1 MYRYYEYS
9 AYLKKVILL
18 KINKNLQLCI
28 LITTLICY
36 SIYFMFFFLFPTH
49 FSNFNVRFASLIV
62 EVITFISL
70 IYSIYSKK
78 VSSNPFWICIT
89 IAMGSFLLGKII
101 YTVQHE
107 FFEFPIHNF
116 TFSDI
121 FYMIFLFFF
130 LIAFCYKI
138 LKECNKWEKA
148 FFICDICIV
157 LASILT
163 LEWYLFNQPD
173 LSVFSLPM
181 GEIFLSFLY
190 PIADLLFLLLG
201 ASLIFRPTVF
211 KSKWKIYIFVFVLIS
226 SAAFNYIYFYL
237 NTHLSHDTV
246 ALLRLLYRIPLL
258 LVAIA
263 ASIPS
268 GLTNNTSYSI
278 VNPVLGKKVL
288 VTFPYLVVAF
298 LIGFTLKEQTA
309 SSILITGN
317 CITFVFVL
325 IRHSIGRMQNKC
337 LTERLQFFNAQLEE
351 KVAVRTSDLVQKSE
365 ALSQKQQKFES
376 LYEYHPDPI
385 FTIDLN
391 GIFLNVNKAGGM
403 LLGVATSELFGKT
416 CLSIILD
423 EDKHKLASALEKV
436 KKQEPTSL
444 QLRSQYNN
452 GFTYFLYVTIVPIM
466 IDGQISGSYIMVKD
480 ITALKKQQEEI
491 KYLAFHDTVT
501 KIGNRAFFHKKL
513 KKVIKNAKIT
523 DSEFA
528 LLYLDLDRF
537 KAINDTLG
545 HSSGDYI
552 LEEVSNRF
560 QSCLPS
566 HTHLSRIGGDE
577 FTILIEDYTDED
589 SLFQLC
595 NQLFE
600 CMKKPFVI
608 HEHKLTLSL
617 SIGIAIYPHSGIDTA
632 TLLKNANVAMYDA
645 KAKELN
651 SVSIYDDVIARKIE
665 RRLRLEKDLP
675 NAIQNEE
682 LFLLYQP
689 QVDSGSNKIIGA
701 EALIRWNHPELGVI
715 SPYEFIPIAEE
726 TLQIIPI
733 GKWTLQQACEQMKR
747 WHALGYSYLKIGVN
761 LSAKEFEQEDFVKS
775 ISSTLATTGLPASS
789 LDLELTERIAMM
801 DERETLIKLR
811 TLKSLGIHISIDD
824 FGTGYSSLAYLPLYP
839 IDTLKIPRE
848 FITMSETCED
858 GMEIIKTI
866 ITLAN
871 TLGMSVIAE
880 GVETKEHVNF
890 LQKNKCHFI
899 QGYYYSKPIHTNA
912 FTELLEIGIHQ

>member
-1 MYRYYEYS
+1 
-9 AYLKKVILL
+9 
-18 KINKNLQLCI
+18 LCSH
-28 LITTLICY
+28 LTTDTIT
-36 SIYFMFFFLFPTH
+36 
-49 FSNFNVRFASLIV
+49 
-62 EVITFISL
+62 
-70 IYSIYSKK
+70 
-78 VSSNPFWICIT
+78 
-89 IAMGSFLLGKII
+89 
-101 YTVQHE
+101 
-107 FFEFPIHNF
+107 
-116 TFSDI
+116 
-121 FYMIFLFFF
+121 
-130 LIAFCYKI
+130 
-138 LKECNKWEKA
+138 
-148 FFICDICIV
+148 
-157 LASILT
+157 
-163 LEWYLFNQPD
+163 
-173 LSVFSLPM
+173 
-181 GEIFLSFLY
+181 
-190 PIADLLFLLLG
+190 
-201 ASLIFRPTVF
+201 
-211 KSKWKIYIFVFVLIS
+211 
-226 SAAFNYIYFYL
+226 
-237 NTHLSHDTV
+237 
-246 ALLRLLYRIPLL
+246 LLRLLYRIPILFI
-258 LVAIA
+258 AIA
-263 ASIPS
+263 GSIS
-268 GLTNNTSYSI
+268 DNSNSTKNYFI
-278 VNPVLGKKVL
+278 VHPKLGKKVL
-288 VTFPYLVVAF
+288 VVFPYLAVAI
-298 LIGFTLKEQTA
+298 LIGFTLKEQT
-309 SSILITGN
+309 SSSTLITGN
-317 CITFVFVL
+317 CIVFVFVL
-325 IRHSIGRMQNKC
+325 IRHFIVGMQNST
-337 LTERLQFFNAQLEE
+337 LTKRLQAFNAQLEG
-351 KVAVRTSDLVQKSE
+351 KVTLRTSDLVHKSE
-365 ALSQKQQKFES
+365 ALSQKQQKFKS

-391 GIFLNVNKAGGM
+391 GVFLNVNKAGST
-403 LLGVATSELFGKT
+403 LLGAPTNELLGET
-416 CLSIILD
+416 CFSIILD
-423 EDKHKLASALEKV
+423 EDKYKLASALEKV
-436 KKQEPTSL
+436 KQQKSASL
-444 QLRSQYNN
+444 QLSSQYKD

-466 IDGQISGSYIMVKD
+466 IDGQIAGSYIMVKD

-501 KIGNRAFFHKKL
+501 NIGNRAFFQKIL
-513 KKVIKNAKIT
+513 KKVIRKAKT
-523 DSEFA
+523 TESEFA

-537 KAINDTLG
+537 KVINDTLG

-552 LEEVSNRF
+552 LEEVAKRF
-560 QSCLPS
+560 QSCLPA

-589 SLFQLC
+589 CLFHLC

-600 CMKKPFVI
+600 SMEKPFVL
-608 HEHKLTLSL
+608 HEHTLTLSL
-617 SIGIAIYPHSGIDTA
+617 SIGIAIYPHSGIDIT

-689 QVDSGSNKIIGA
+689 QVDSKSNNIIGA

-747 WHALGYSYLKIGVN
+747 WHALGYSHLKIGVN

-775 ISSTLATTGLPASS
+775 IFATLAHTGLPASS

-848 FITMSETCED
+848 FITMSETCDD

-880 GVETKEHVNF
+880 GVETKEHVSF
-890 LQKNKCHFI
+890 LQKNKCQFI
-899 QGYYYSKPIHTNA
+899 QGYYYSKPIHINA
-912 FTELLEIGIHQ
+912 FTELLENGIRP

>member
-1 MYRYYEYS
+1 
-9 AYLKKVILL
+9 
-18 KINKNLQLCI
+18 
-28 LITTLICY
+28 
-36 SIYFMFFFLFPTH
+36 
-49 FSNFNVRFASLIV
+49 
-62 EVITFISL
+62 
-70 IYSIYSKK
+70 
-78 VSSNPFWICIT
+78 
-89 IAMGSFLLGKII
+89 MGSFLLGKII
-101 YTVQHE
+101 YTFQHE
-107 FFEFPIHNF
+107 FFQFPVHHF

-121 FYMIFLFFF
+121 FYMLFLFFF

-173 LSVFSLPM
+173 LSIFSLPI

-201 ASLIFRPTVF
+201 ASLIFRPTAF
-211 KSKWKIYIFVFVLIS
+211 KSKWKIYIFIFVLIS

-263 ASIPS
+263 ASIPN
-268 GLTNNTSYSI
+268 GLTNNTSYFI
-278 VNPVLGKKVL
+278 VNPILGKKVL
-288 VTFPYLVVAF
+288 VAFPYLAVTF
-298 LIGFTLKEQTA
+298 LIGFTLKEQTS

-325 IRHSIGRMQNKC
+325 IRHSIGGMQNKS
-337 LTERLQFFNAQLEE
+337 LTERLQLFNAQLEE

-391 GIFLNVNKAGGM
+391 GIFLNANKAGGM
-403 LLGVATSELFGKT
+403 LLGVSTSELLGKP
-416 CLSIILD
+416 CLSIILS
-423 EDKHKLASALEKV
+423 EDKHKLSSALEKV
-436 KKQEPTSL
+436 KEQEPTSL

-466 IDGQISGSYIMVKD
+466 VDGQILGSYIMVKD
-480 ITALKKQQEEI
+480 ITVFKKQQEEI

-513 KKVIKNAKIT
+513 KRIIKNAKT
-523 DSEFA
+523 TESEFA

-545 HSSGDYI
+545 HSAGDYI
-552 LEEVSNRF
+552 LEEVAKRF

-577 FTILIEDYTDED
+577 FTVLIENYTDED
-589 SLFQLC
+589 SLFELC

-600 CMKKPFVI
+600 CMEKSFVI
-608 HEHKLTLSL
+608 HEHTLSLSL
-617 SIGIAIYPHSGIDTA
+617 SIGIAIYPYSGIDTA

-651 SVSIYDDVIARKIE
+651 SVSIYDDVIANKIE

-689 QVDSGSNKIIGA
+689 QVDSESNDIIGA
-701 EALIRWNHPELGVI
+701 EALIRWNHPELGII

-733 GKWTLQQACEQMKR
+733 GKWTLQQACQQMKR
-747 WHALGYSYLKIGVN
+747 WHTLGYSHLKIGVN

-775 ISSTLATTGLPASS
+775 ISATLTNTGLPASS

-811 TLKSLGIHISIDD
+811 TLKSLGVHISIDD

-848 FITMSETCED
+848 FITMSETCDD

-880 GVETKEHVNF
+880 GVETKEHVRF
-890 LQKNKCHFI
+890 LQKNNCQFI
-899 QGYYYSKPIHTNA
+899 QGYYYSKPIHADSFST
-912 FTELLEIGIHQ
+912 LLKKGVHSL

>member
-1 MYRYYEYS
+1 M
-9 AYLKKVILL
+9 ILL
-18 KINKNLQLCI
+18 QLNKNLQLRI
-28 LITTLICY
+28 LTITTLCY
-36 SIYFMFFFLFPTH
+36 SSYCLAYFFLFPVH
-49 FSNFNVRFASLIV
+49 FSDFNVRFSSLIV
-62 EVITFISL
+62 EGIAFISL
-70 IYSIYSKK
+70 IYSLYSKK
-78 VSSNPFWICIT
+78 VCTDFFWLCIT
-89 IAMGSFLLGKII
+89 FAMGSFLLGKII
-101 YTVQHE
+101 YTFQHE
-107 FFEFPIHNF
+107 FFQFPVHHF

-121 FYMIFLFFF
+121 FYMLFLFFF

-157 LASILT
+157 ITSILT

-173 LSVFSLPM
+173 LSIFSLPI

-211 KSKWKIYIFVFVLIS
+211 KSKWKIYIFIFVLIS

-263 ASIPS
+263 ASIPN

-325 IRHSIGRMQNKC
+325 IRHSIGRMQNKS

-403 LLGVATSELFGKT
+403 LLGVATNELFGKT

-480 ITALKKQQEEI
+480 ITAFKKQQEEI

-501 KIGNRAFFHKKL
+501 KIGNRAFFHKIL
-513 KKVIKNAKIT
+513 KKVIKTAKT
-523 DSEFA
+523 TESEFA

-537 KAINDTLG
+537 KVINDTLG

-552 LEEVSNRF
+552 LEEVAKRF

-577 FTILIEDYTDED
+577 FTILIENYTNED
-589 SLFQLC
+589 SLFELC

-600 CMKKPFVI
+600 SMEQPFVI
-608 HEHKLTLSL
+608 HEHTLTLSV
-617 SIGIAIYPHSGIDTA
+617 SIGIAIYPHSGIDIT

-651 SVSIYDDVIARKIE
+651 SVSIYDDIIAKKIE

-675 NAIQNEE
+675 NAVQNEE

-689 QVDSGSNKIIGA
+689 QVNSESNTIIGA
-701 EALIRWNHPELGVI
+701 EALIRWKHPELGII
-715 SPYEFIPIAEE
+715 SPSEFIPIAEE

-733 GKWTLQQACEQMKR
+733 GQWTLQQACQQMKT
-747 WHALGYSYLKIGVN
+747 WHTLGYSHLKIGVN

-775 ISSTLATTGLPASS
+775 ISSTLATTGLPACS

-801 DERETLIKLR
+801 DERETLIKMR
-811 TLKSLGIHISIDD
+811 TLKSLGVYISIDD

-866 ITLAN
+866 ITLAH
-871 TLGMSVIAE
+871 TLEMSVIAE

-890 LQKNKCHFI
+890 LQKNKCQFI
-899 QGYYYSKPIHTNA
+899 QGYYYSKPIHINA
-912 FTELLEIGIHQ
+912 FTELLKSGIHP

>member
-1 MYRYYEYS
+1 
-9 AYLKKVILL
+9 
-18 KINKNLQLCI
+18 
-28 LITTLICY
+28 
-36 SIYFMFFFLFPTH
+36 
-49 FSNFNVRFASLIV
+49 
-62 EVITFISL
+62 
-70 IYSIYSKK
+70 
-78 VSSNPFWICIT
+78 
-89 IAMGSFLLGKII
+89 
-101 YTVQHE
+101 
-107 FFEFPIHNF
+107 
-116 TFSDI
+116 
-121 FYMIFLFFF
+121 
-130 LIAFCYKI
+130 
-138 LKECNKWEKA
+138 
-148 FFICDICIV
+148 
-157 LASILT
+157 
-163 LEWYLFNQPD
+163 
-173 LSVFSLPM
+173 
-181 GEIFLSFLY
+181 
-190 PIADLLFLLLG
+190 
-201 ASLIFRPTVF
+201 
-211 KSKWKIYIFVFVLIS
+211 
-226 SAAFNYIYFYL
+226 

-263 ASIPS
+263 ASIPN
-268 GLTNNTSYSI
+268 GLTNNTSYFI
-278 VNPVLGKKVL
+278 VNPILGKKVL
-288 VTFPYLVVAF
+288 VAFPYLAVTF
-298 LIGFTLKEQTA
+298 LIGFTLKEQTS

-325 IRHSIGRMQNKC
+325 IRHSIGGMQNKS
-337 LTERLQFFNAQLEE
+337 LTERLQLFNAQLEE

-391 GIFLNVNKAGGM
+391 GIFLNANKAGGM
-403 LLGVATSELFGKT
+403 LLGVSTSELLGKP
-416 CLSIILD
+416 CLSIILS
-423 EDKHKLASALEKV
+423 EDKHKLSSALEKV
-436 KKQEPTSL
+436 KEQEPTSL

-466 IDGQISGSYIMVKD
+466 VDGQILGSYIMVKD
-480 ITALKKQQEEI
+480 ITVFKKQQEEI

-513 KKVIKNAKIT
+513 KRIIKNAKT
-523 DSEFA
+523 TESEFA

-545 HSSGDYI
+545 HSAGDYI
-552 LEEVSNRF
+552 LEEVAKRF

-577 FTILIEDYTDED
+577 FTVLIENYTDED
-589 SLFQLC
+589 SLFELC

-600 CMKKPFVI
+600 CMEKSFVI
-608 HEHKLTLSL
+608 HEHTLSLSL
-617 SIGIAIYPHSGIDTA
+617 SIGIAIYPYSGIDTA

-651 SVSIYDDVIARKIE
+651 SVSIYDDVIANKIE

-689 QVDSGSNKIIGA
+689 QVDSESNDIIGA
-701 EALIRWNHPELGVI
+701 EALIRWNHPELGII

-733 GKWTLQQACEQMKR
+733 GKWTLQQACQQMKR
-747 WHALGYSYLKIGVN
+747 WHTLGYSHLKIGVN

-775 ISSTLATTGLPASS
+775 ISATLTNTGLPASS

-811 TLKSLGIHISIDD
+811 TLKSLGVHISIDD

-848 FITMSETCED
+848 FITMSETCDD

-880 GVETKEHVNF
+880 GVETKEHVRF
-890 LQKNKCHFI
+890 LQKNNCQFI
-899 QGYYYSKPIHTNA
+899 QGYYYSKPIHADSFST
-912 FTELLEIGIHQ
+912 LLKKGVHSL

>member
-1 MYRYYEYS
+1 
-9 AYLKKVILL
+9 
-18 KINKNLQLCI
+18 
-28 LITTLICY
+28 
-36 SIYFMFFFLFPTH
+36 
-49 FSNFNVRFASLIV
+49 
-62 EVITFISL
+62 
-70 IYSIYSKK
+70 
-78 VSSNPFWICIT
+78 
-89 IAMGSFLLGKII
+89 MGSFLFGKMLF
-101 YTVQHE
+101 TFQHE
-107 FFEFPIHNF
+107 YFQFPIHYF
-116 TFSDI
+116 TISDM
-121 FYMIFLFFF
+121 FYMIFLCFFF
-130 LIAFCYKI
+130 IAFSYKI

-157 LASILT
+157 LTSILT

-173 LSVFSLPM
+173 SSILTLPI

-201 ASLIFRPTVF
+201 IILFFRPTVF
-211 KSKWKIYIFVFVLIS
+211 KSKWRMYIFISVLIS
-226 SAAFNYIYFYL
+226 SAVFNYIYFYL
-237 NTHLSHDTV
+237 HTLLSADAM
-246 ALLRLLYRIPLL
+246 ALLRLLYRVPLL
-258 LVAIA
+258 LIAIA
-263 ASIPS
+263 GSIPKS
-268 GLTNNTSYSI
+268 INKNTSNFTI
-278 VNPVLGKKVL
+278 NPILGEKVL
-288 VTFPYLVVAF
+288 VLFPYLAVAI
-298 LIGFTLKEQTA
+298 LIGFTLKEQTS

-325 IRHSIGRMQNKC
+325 IRQSIVHMQNKK
-337 LTERLQFFNAQLEE
+337 LTQRLQLFNAQLEE
-351 KVAVRTSDLVQKSE
+351 KVTLRTTDLVQKSK
-365 ALSQKQQKFES
+365 ALSQKQQTFKS

-391 GIFLNVNKAGGM
+391 GTFLNVNKAGSI
-403 LLGVATSELFGKT
+403 LLGTTTSDLLGET

-423 EDKHKLASALEKV
+423 EDKHKLVSALEKV

-444 QLRSQYNN
+444 QLRSQYKN

-466 IDGQISGSYIMVKD
+466 IDEHISGSYIMVRD
-480 ITALKKQQEEI
+480 ITSSKKQQEEI

-501 KIGNRAFFHKKL
+501 KIGNRAFFQKKL
-513 KKVIKNAKIT
+513 KRVIKNAKT
-523 DSEFA
+523 TESEFA

-552 LEEVSNRF
+552 LEELAKRF

-577 FTILIEDYTDED
+577 FTIIIENYTDED
-589 SLFQLC
+589 FLFQLC

-632 TLLKNANVAMYDA
+632 TLLKNANIAMYDA

-651 SVSIYDDVIARKIE
+651 SVSIYDDVIAKKIE

-675 NAIQNEE
+675 NALQNEE
-682 LFLLYQP
+682 LFLYYQP
-689 QVDSGSNKIIGA
+689 QVDSKSNKIIGA
-701 EALIRWNHPELGVI
+701 EALIRWNHPELGII

-726 TLQIIPI
+726 TLQIISI

-747 WHALGYSYLKIGVN
+747 WHALGYSHLKIGVN

-775 ISSTLATTGLPASS
+775 ISSTLANTGLPASS

-848 FITMSETCED
+848 FITMSETCDD

-890 LQKNKCHFI
+890 LQKNKCQFI
-899 QGYYYSKPIHTNA
+899 QGYYYSKPIPIHT
-912 FTELLEIGIHQ
+912 FTELLENGIHP

>member
-1 MYRYYEYS
+1 M
-9 AYLKKVILL
+9 ILL
-18 KINKNLQLCI
+18 QLNKNLQLRI
-28 LITTLICY
+28 LTITTLFY
-36 SIYFMFFFLFPTH
+36 SSYCLIYFFSLPVH
-49 FSNFNVRFASLIV
+49 FSDFNVRFSSFIAEGIA
-62 EVITFISL
+62 FISL
-70 IYSIYSKK
+70 IYSLYSKR
-78 VSSNPFWICIT
+78 VSADFFWICIT
-89 IAMGSFLLGKII
+89 CAMGNFVLGKII

-107 FFEFPIHNF
+107 FFEVSIHHF

-121 FYMIFLFFF
+121 FYMLFLFFF

-148 FFICDICIV
+148 FFICDLCIV

-201 ASLIFRPTVF
+201 ASLIFRPTIF
-211 KSKWKIYIFVFVLIS
+211 KSKWKIYIFIFVLIS

-263 ASIPS
+263 ASIPNS
-268 GLTNNTSYSI
+268 LTNNTSYSV

-325 IRHSIGRMQNKC
+325 IRHSIGRMQNNS

-403 LLGVATSELFGKT
+403 LLGVATSELLGNT

-466 IDGQISGSYIMVKD
+466 IDEQISGSYIIVKD
-480 ITALKKQQEEI
+480 ITAFKKQQEEI

-501 KIGNRAFFHKKL
+501 KIGNRAFFHKIL
-513 KKVIKNAKIT
+513 KKVIKKAKIT
-523 DSEFA
+523 ESEFA

-537 KAINDTLG
+537 KIINDTLG

-552 LEEVSNRF
+552 LEEVAKRF
-560 QSCLPS
+560 QACLPS
-566 HTHLSRIGGDE
+566 HAHLSRIGGDE
-577 FTILIEDYTDED
+577 FTIIIENYTDED
-589 SLFQLC
+589 SLFELC

-600 CMKKPFVI
+600 SMEKPFVI
-608 HEHKLTLSL
+608 HEHTLTLSL

-651 SVSIYDDVIARKIE
+651 SVSIYDNVIAKKIE

-689 QVDSGSNKIIGA
+689 QVDSESNKIIGA

-747 WHALGYSYLKIGVN
+747 WHTLGYSHLKIGVN

-811 TLKSLGIHISIDD
+811 TLKNLGVHISIDD

-866 ITLAN
+866 ITLAH
-871 TLGMSVIAE
+871 TLEMSVIAE
-880 GVETKEHVNF
+880 GVETKEHVHF
-890 LQKNKCHFI
+890 LQQNKCQFI
-899 QGYYYSKPIHTNA
+899 QGYYYSKPIHADA
-912 FTELLEIGIHQ
+912 FSTLLKKGLYSL

>member
-1 MYRYYEYS
+1 
-9 AYLKKVILL
+9 
-18 KINKNLQLCI
+18 
-28 LITTLICY
+28 
-36 SIYFMFFFLFPTH
+36 
-49 FSNFNVRFASLIV
+49 
-62 EVITFISL
+62 
-70 IYSIYSKK
+70 
-78 VSSNPFWICIT
+78 
-89 IAMGSFLLGKII
+89 
-101 YTVQHE
+101 
-107 FFEFPIHNF
+107 
-116 TFSDI
+116 
-121 FYMIFLFFF
+121 
-130 LIAFCYKI
+130 
-138 LKECNKWEKA
+138 
-148 FFICDICIV
+148 
-157 LASILT
+157 
-163 LEWYLFNQPD
+163 
-173 LSVFSLPM
+173 
-181 GEIFLSFLY
+181 
-190 PIADLLFLLLG
+190 
-201 ASLIFRPTVF
+201 
-211 KSKWKIYIFVFVLIS
+211 
-226 SAAFNYIYFYL
+226 IYFYL
-237 NTHLSHDTV
+237 NTHLSTDTITF
-246 ALLRLLYRIPLL
+246 LRLLYRIPILL
-258 LVAIA
+258 IAIA
-263 ASIPS
+263 GSIS
-268 GLTNNTSYSI
+268 EDDNSHKNYFI
-278 VNPVLGKKVL
+278 VNPILGKKVL
-288 VTFPYLVVAF
+288 VVFPYLAVAI
-298 LIGFTLKEQTA
+298 LIGFTLKEQT
-309 SSILITGN
+309 SSSTLITGN
-317 CITFVFVL
+317 CIAFVFVL
-325 IRHSIGRMQNKC
+325 IRHSIVGMQNAT
-337 LTERLQFFNAQLEE
+337 LTKRLQAFNAQLEE
-351 KVAVRTSDLVQKSE
+351 KVTLRTSDLVHKSE
-365 ALSQKQQKFES
+365 ALSQKQQKFKS

-391 GIFLNVNKAGGM
+391 GIFLNVNKAGSM
-403 LLGVATSELFGKT
+403 LLGAPTNELLGET
-416 CLSIILD
+416 CFSIILK

-436 KKQEPTSL
+436 KQQESASL
-444 QLRSQYNN
+444 QLSSQYKD

-513 KKVIKNAKIT
+513 RKVIKNAKT
-523 DSEFA
+523 AQSEFA

-537 KAINDTLG
+537 KVINDTLG

-552 LEEVSNRF
+552 LEEVAKRF

-566 HTHLSRIGGDE
+566 HTLVSRIGGDE
-577 FTILIEDYTDED
+577 FTILIENYTDHD
-589 SLFQLC
+589 SLFKLC

-600 CMKKPFVI
+600 GMKKPFVL

-617 SIGIAIYPHSGIDTA
+617 SIGIAIYPSGGIDTA

-645 KAKELN
+645 KEKELN
-651 SVSIYDDVIARKIE
+651 SVSIYDDVIAKKIE

-689 QVDSGSNKIIGA
+689 QVDSKSNKIIGA

-733 GKWTLQQACEQMKR
+733 GKWTLQQACQEMKR
-747 WHALGYSYLKIGVN
+747 WHTLGYSHLKIGVN

-775 ISSTLATTGLPASS
+775 ISSTLTTTGLPASS

-866 ITLAN
+866 ITLAH

-890 LQKNKCHFI
+890 LQKNKCQFI
-899 QGYYYSKPIHTNA
+899 QG
-912 FTELLEIGIHQ
+912 

>member
-1 MYRYYEYS
+1 MK
-9 AYLKKVILL
+9 L
-18 KINKNLQLCI
+18 NKNLQLCI
-28 LITTLICY
+28 LIGTLICY
-36 SIYFMFFFLFPTH
+36 SIYFMFFYLFPTH
-49 FSNFNVRFASLIV
+49 FSNSDVRFASLIV
-62 EVITFISL
+62 EAITFVSL

-89 IAMGSFLLGKII
+89 IAIGSFLLGKIV
-101 YTVQHE
+101 YTYQDS
-107 FFEFPIHNF
+107 FFKIPIHRF
-116 TFSDI
+116 TISDV
-121 FYMIFLFFF
+121 FYMLFLLFC

-138 LKECNKWEKA
+138 LKECDKWEKA

-157 LASILT
+157 LTSIFT
-163 LEWYLFNQPD
+163 LEWYLFNQPN
-173 LSVFSLPM
+173 LNIFSLSL
-181 GEIFLSFLY
+181 GDVFLSFLY

-201 ASLIFRPTVF
+201 VSLFFRPTIF
-211 KSKWKIYIFVFVLIS
+211 NSKRKIYIFIFVLIS
-226 SAAFNYIYFYL
+226 SATFNYIYFYL
-237 NTHLSHDTV
+237 NNHLSTETIT
-246 ALLRLLYRIPLL
+246 LLRLLYRIPILL
-258 LVAIA
+258 IAIA
-263 ASIPS
+263 GSIS
-268 GLTNNTSYSI
+268 EDRNSHKNYFI
-278 VNPVLGKKVL
+278 VNPIIGKKAL
-288 VTFPYLVVAF
+288 VVFPYLAVAI
-298 LIGFTLKEQTA
+298 LIGFTLKEQT
-309 SSILITGN
+309 SSSTLITGN
-317 CITFVFVL
+317 CITFIFVL
-325 IRHSIGRMQNKC
+325 IRHSIVRMQNNS
-337 LTERLQFFNAQLEE
+337 LTKRLQAFNAQLEE
-351 KVAVRTSDLVQKSE
+351 KVTLRTSDLVHKSE
-365 ALSQKQQKFES
+365 ALSQKQQKFKS

-391 GIFLNVNKAGGM
+391 GVFLNVNKAGSI
-403 LLGVATSELFGKT
+403 LLGAPTDELLGET
-416 CLSIILD
+416 CFSIILD
-423 EDKHKLASALEKV
+423 EDKYKLASALEKV
-436 KKQEPTSL
+436 KQQESASL
-444 QLRSQYNN
+444 QLSSQYKD
-452 GFTYFLYVTIVPIM
+452 GFTYSLYVTIVPIM
-466 IDGQISGSYIMVKD
+466 IDGQISGSYIMMKD

-513 KKVIKNAKIT
+513 KKIIKNAKT
-523 DSEFA
+523 TESEFA

-545 HSSGDYI
+545 HSAGDYI
-552 LEEVSNRF
+552 LEEVAKRF

-577 FTILIEDYTDED
+577 FTILIENYTDED
-589 SLFQLC
+589 SLFELC

-600 CMKKPFVI
+600 CMEKSFVI
-608 HEHKLTLSL
+608 YEHTLTLSL

-651 SVSIYDDVIARKIE
+651 SVSIYDDVIAKKIE

-689 QVDSGSNKIIGA
+689 QVDSKSNKIIGA

-747 WHALGYSYLKIGVN
+747 WHTSGYSHLKIGVN

-775 ISSTLATTGLPASS
+775 ISATLTNTGLPASS

-811 TLKSLGIHISIDD
+811 TLKSLGVHISIDD

-848 FITMSETCED
+848 FITMSETCDD

-880 GVETKEHVNF
+880 GVETKEHVSF
-890 LQKNKCHFI
+890 LQKNNCQFI
-899 QGYYYSKPIHTNA
+899 QGYYYSKPIHADSFST
-912 FTELLEIGIHQ
+912 LLKKGVRYNH

>member
-1 MYRYYEYS
+1 M
-9 AYLKKVILL
+9 L
-18 KINKNLQLCI
+18 
-28 LITTLICY
+28 
-36 SIYFMFFFLFPTH
+36 
-49 FSNFNVRFASLIV
+49 
-62 EVITFISL
+62 
-70 IYSIYSKK
+70 
-78 VSSNPFWICIT
+78 
-89 IAMGSFLLGKII
+89 
-101 YTVQHE
+101 
-107 FFEFPIHNF
+107 
-116 TFSDI
+116 
-121 FYMIFLFFF
+121 FLFFF

-173 LSVFSLPM
+173 LSIFSLPI

-201 ASLIFRPTVF
+201 ASLIFRPTAF
-211 KSKWKIYIFVFVLIS
+211 KSKWKIYIFIFVLIS

-263 ASIPS
+263 ASIPN
-268 GLTNNTSYSI
+268 GLTNNTSYFI
-278 VNPVLGKKVL
+278 VNPILGKKVL
-288 VTFPYLVVAF
+288 VAFPYLAVTF
-298 LIGFTLKEQTA
+298 LIGFTLKEQTS

-325 IRHSIGRMQNKC
+325 IRHSIGGMQNKS
-337 LTERLQFFNAQLEE
+337 LTERLQLFNAQLEE

-391 GIFLNVNKAGGM
+391 GIFLNANKAGGM
-403 LLGVATSELFGKT
+403 LLGVSTSELLGKP
-416 CLSIILD
+416 CLSIILS
-423 EDKHKLASALEKV
+423 EDKHKLSSALEKV
-436 KKQEPTSL
+436 KEQEPTSL

-466 IDGQISGSYIMVKD
+466 VDGQILGSYIMVKD
-480 ITALKKQQEEI
+480 ITVFKKQQEEI

-513 KKVIKNAKIT
+513 KRIIKNAKT
-523 DSEFA
+523 TESEFA

-545 HSSGDYI
+545 HSAGDYI
-552 LEEVSNRF
+552 LEEVAKRF

-577 FTILIEDYTDED
+577 FTVLIENYTDED
-589 SLFQLC
+589 SLFELC

-600 CMKKPFVI
+600 CMEKSFVI
-608 HEHKLTLSL
+608 HEHTLSLSL
-617 SIGIAIYPHSGIDTA
+617 SIGIAIYPYSGIDTA

-651 SVSIYDDVIARKIE
+651 SVSIYDDVIANKIE

-689 QVDSGSNKIIGA
+689 QVDSESNDIIGA
-701 EALIRWNHPELGVI
+701 EALIRWNHPELGII

-733 GKWTLQQACEQMKR
+733 GKWTLQQACQQMKR
-747 WHALGYSYLKIGVN
+747 WHTLGYSHLKIGVN

-775 ISSTLATTGLPASS
+775 ISATLTNTGLPASS

-811 TLKSLGIHISIDD
+811 TLKSLGVHISIDD

-848 FITMSETCED
+848 FITMSETCDD

-880 GVETKEHVNF
+880 GVETKEHVRF
-890 LQKNKCHFI
+890 LQKNNCQFI
-899 QGYYYSKPIHTNA
+899 QGYYYSKPIHADSFST
-912 FTELLEIGIHQ
+912 LLKKGVHSL